1 MSQHSTIRKFFD
13 RNVERQLVREFLLSK
28 TERAGFGGLD
38 FQRTPEG
45 TKVTLSAERVGM
57 VIGRKGKIINELQRH
72 LQNNF
77 KLDNPRLEVA
87 EIENPELN
95 AQVMASKLASAL
107 ERGWYFRRA
116 GHSTL
121 LNIMDKGA
129 KGCLVVLSGKL
140 TGSRNRTQK
149 FQKGNIKYCGDTALQ
164 FMDIGKSVCV
174 KKLGTIGCT
183 VAIMHA
189 DSKLPHEI
197 RIKERHEVGLS
208 PLQEVSPITEI
219 SSDQTEPTAEE
230 VPTDEILE
238 EVSEG
243 EVPEVQAQPEVEPEG
258 VVETTIEAVKD
269 VAEEVVEAVSETG
282 EAAIEAAKDV
292 VEELADGDIIGA
304 AKEAV
309 EGVVEVASE
318 VVEGVVEVTS
328 EVVEGVKDI
337 VEDLIG
343 DNSEEEATE

>member
-1 MSQHSTIRKFFD
+1 MSQNSTIRKFID
-13 RNVERQLVREFLLSK
+13 RNVERHLVREFLLSK
-28 TERAGFGGLD
+28 TSRAGFGGLE

-72 LQNNF
+72 LQDNF
-77 KLDNPRLEVA
+77 NLENPRLEVA
-87 EIENPELN
+87 EIDNPALN

-116 GHSTL
+116 GHSSL
-121 LNIMDKGA
+121 MNIMEAGA

-164 FMDIGKSVCV
+164 FMDVGKAVCV

-197 RIKERHEVGLS
+197 RIKDRHEVGLS
-208 PLQEVSPITEI
+208 PLSEVAIIKEGSEELPEPIV
-219 SSDQTEPTAEE
+219 EE
-230 VPTDEILE
+230 APTDEILE
-238 EVSEG
+238 EVIE
-243 EVPEVQAQPEVEPEG
+243 EEP
-258 VVETTIEAVKD
+258 T
-269 VAEEVVEAVSETG
+269 AEEVV
-282 EAAIEAAKDV
+282 
-292 VEELADGDIIGA
+292 VEETPA
-304 AKEAV
+304 E
-309 EGVVEVASE
+309 EVATEE
-318 VVEGVVEVTS
+318 VADDSSTDEG
-328 EVVEGVKDI
+328 
-337 VEDLIG
+337 
-343 DNSEEEATE
+343 ATE

>member
-1 MSQHSTIRKFFD
+1 MAQKSTIRNFID

-72 LQNNF
+72 LQDNF
-77 KLDNPRLEVA
+77 NLENPRLEVA
-87 EIENPELN
+87 EIDNPALN

-116 GHSTL
+116 GHSSL
-121 LNIMDKGA
+121 MNIMEAGA

-164 FMDIGKSVCV
+164 FMDVGKAVCV

-197 RIKERHEVGLS
+197 RIKDRHEVGLS
-208 PLQEVSPITEI
+208 PLSEVAIIKEGSEELPEPIV
-219 SSDQTEPTAEE
+219 EE
-230 VPTDEILE
+230 APTDEILE
-238 EVSEG
+238 EVIE
-243 EVPEVQAQPEVEPEG
+243 EEP
-258 VVETTIEAVKD
+258 T
-269 VAEEVVEAVSETG
+269 AEEVVVEETPAEETATEEAVDDSST
-282 EAAIEAAKDV
+282 D
-292 VEELADGDIIGA
+292 
-304 AKEAV
+304 
-309 EGVVEVASE
+309 
-318 VVEGVVEVTS
+318 
-328 EVVEGVKDI
+328 
-337 VEDLIG
+337 
-343 DNSEEEATE
+343 EEATE

>member
-1 MSQHSTIRKFFD
+1 MAQKSTIRNFID

-72 LQNNF
+72 LQDNF
-77 KLDNPRLEVA
+77 NLENPRLEVA
-87 EIENPELN
+87 EIENPALN

-116 GHSTL
+116 GHSSL
-121 LNIMDKGA
+121 MNIMEAGA

-164 FMDIGKSVCV
+164 FMDVGKAVCV

-197 RIKERHEVGLS
+197 RIKDRHEVGLS
-208 PLQEVSPITEI
+208 PLSEVAIIKEGSEELPEPIV
-219 SSDQTEPTAEE
+219 EE
-230 VPTDEILE
+230 APTDEILE
-238 EVSEG
+238 EVIE
-243 EVPEVQAQPEVEPEG
+243 EEP
-258 VVETTIEAVKD
+258 A
-269 VAEEVVEAVSETG
+269 AEEVVVEETPAEETATEEAVDDSST
-282 EAAIEAAKDV
+282 D
-292 VEELADGDIIGA
+292 
-304 AKEAV
+304 
-309 EGVVEVASE
+309 
-318 VVEGVVEVTS
+318 
-328 EVVEGVKDI
+328 
-337 VEDLIG
+337 
-343 DNSEEEATE
+343 EEATE

>member
-1 MSQHSTIRKFFD
+1 MAQKSTIRNFID

-72 LQNNF
+72 LQDNF
-77 KLDNPRLEVA
+77 NLENPRLEVA
-87 EIENPELN
+87 EIDNPALN

-116 GHSTL
+116 GHSSL
-121 LNIMDKGA
+121 MNIMDAGA

-164 FMDIGKSVCV
+164 FMDVGKAVCV

-197 RIKERHEVGLS
+197 RIKDRHEVGLS
-208 PLQEVSPITEI
+208 PLSEVAIIKEGSEELPEPIV
-219 SSDQTEPTAEE
+219 EE
-230 VPTDEILE
+230 APTDEILE
-238 EVSEG
+238 EVIE
-243 EVPEVQAQPEVEPEG
+243 EEP
-258 VVETTIEAVKD
+258 A
-269 VAEEVVEAVSETG
+269 AEEVVVEETPAEETATEEAVDDSST
-282 EAAIEAAKDV
+282 D
-292 VEELADGDIIGA
+292 
-304 AKEAV
+304 
-309 EGVVEVASE
+309 
-318 VVEGVVEVTS
+318 
-328 EVVEGVKDI
+328 
-337 VEDLIG
+337 
-343 DNSEEEATE
+343 EEATE

>member
-1 MSQHSTIRKFFD
+1 MAQKSTIRNFID

-72 LQNNF
+72 LQDNF
-77 KLDNPRLEVA
+77 NLENPRLEVA
-87 EIENPELN
+87 EIDNPALN

-116 GHSTL
+116 GHSSL
-121 LNIMDKGA
+121 MNIMEAGA

-164 FMDIGKSVCV
+164 FMDVGKAVCV

-197 RIKERHEVGLS
+197 RIKDRHEVGLS
-208 PLQEVSPITEI
+208 PLSEVAIIKEGSEELPEPIV
-219 SSDQTEPTAEE
+219 EE
-230 VPTDEILE
+230 APTDEILE
-238 EVSEG
+238 EVIE
-243 EVPEVQAQPEVEPEG
+243 EEP
-258 VVETTIEAVKD
+258 A
-269 VAEEVVEAVSETG
+269 AEEVVVEETPAEETATEEAVDDSST
-282 EAAIEAAKDV
+282 D
-292 VEELADGDIIGA
+292 
-304 AKEAV
+304 
-309 EGVVEVASE
+309 
-318 VVEGVVEVTS
+318 
-328 EVVEGVKDI
+328 
-337 VEDLIG
+337 
-343 DNSEEEATE
+343 EEATE

>member
-1 MSQHSTIRKFFD
+1 MAQKSTIRNFID

-72 LQNNF
+72 LQDNF
-77 KLDNPRLEVA
+77 NLENPRLEVA
-87 EIENPELN
+87 EIDNPALN

-116 GHSTL
+116 GHSSL
-121 LNIMDKGA
+121 MNIMEAGA

-164 FMDIGKSVCV
+164 FMDVGKAVCV

-197 RIKERHEVGLS
+197 RIKDRHEVGLS
-208 PLQEVSPITEI
+208 PLSEVAIIKEGSEELPEPIV
-219 SSDQTEPTAEE
+219 EE
-230 VPTDEILE
+230 APTDEILE
-238 EVSEG
+238 EVIE
-243 EVPEVQAQPEVEPEG
+243 EEP
-258 VVETTIEAVKD
+258 A
-269 VAEEVVEAVSETG
+269 AEEVV
-282 EAAIEAAKDV
+282 
-292 VEELADGDIIGA
+292 VEETPAEETA
-304 AKEAV
+304 TE
-309 EGVVEVASE
+309 E
-318 VVEGVVEVTS
+318 VVDDSST
-328 EVVEGVKDI
+328 D
-337 VEDLIG
+337 
-343 DNSEEEATE
+343 EEATE

>member
-1 MSQHSTIRKFFD
+1 MSQKSTIRNFID

-72 LQNNF
+72 LQDNF
-77 KLDNPRLEVA
+77 NLENPRLEVA
-87 EIENPELN
+87 EIDNPALN

-116 GHSTL
+116 GHSSL
-121 LNIMDKGA
+121 MNIMEAGA

-164 FMDIGKSVCV
+164 FMDVGKAVCV

-197 RIKERHEVGLS
+197 RIKDRHEVGLS
-208 PLQEVSPITEI
+208 PLSEVAIIKEGSEELPEPIV
-219 SSDQTEPTAEE
+219 EE
-230 VPTDEILE
+230 APTDEILE
-238 EVSEG
+238 EVIE
-243 EVPEVQAQPEVEPEG
+243 EEP
-258 VVETTIEAVKD
+258 A
-269 VAEEVVEAVSETG
+269 AEEVVVEETPAEETATEEAVDDSST
-282 EAAIEAAKDV
+282 D
-292 VEELADGDIIGA
+292 
-304 AKEAV
+304 
-309 EGVVEVASE
+309 
-318 VVEGVVEVTS
+318 
-328 EVVEGVKDI
+328 
-337 VEDLIG
+337 
-343 DNSEEEATE
+343 EEATE

>member
-1 MSQHSTIRKFFD
+1 MAQKSTIRNFID

-72 LQNNF
+72 LQDNF
-77 KLDNPRLEVA
+77 NLENPRLEVA
-87 EIENPELN
+87 EIENPALN

-116 GHSTL
+116 GHSSL
-121 LNIMDKGA
+121 MNIMEAGA

-164 FMDIGKSVCV
+164 FMDVGKAVCV

-197 RIKERHEVGLS
+197 RIKDRHEVGLS
-208 PLQEVSPITEI
+208 PLSEVAIIKEGSEELPEPIV
-219 SSDQTEPTAEE
+219 EE
-230 VPTDEILE
+230 APTDEILE
-238 EVSEG
+238 EVIE
-243 EVPEVQAQPEVEPEG
+243 EEP
-258 VVETTIEAVKD
+258 A
-269 VAEEVVEAVSETG
+269 AEEVVVEENPAEETATEEAVDDSST
-282 EAAIEAAKDV
+282 D
-292 VEELADGDIIGA
+292 
-304 AKEAV
+304 
-309 EGVVEVASE
+309 
-318 VVEGVVEVTS
+318 
-328 EVVEGVKDI
+328 
-337 VEDLIG
+337 
-343 DNSEEEATE
+343 EEANE

>member
-1 MSQHSTIRKFFD
+1 MAQKSTIRNFID

-72 LQNNF
+72 LQDNF
-77 KLDNPRLEVA
+77 NLENPRLEVA
-87 EIENPELN
+87 EIDNPALN

-116 GHSTL
+116 GHSSL
-121 LNIMDKGA
+121 MNIMEAGA

-164 FMDIGKSVCV
+164 FMDVGKAVCV

-197 RIKERHEVGLS
+197 RIKDRHEVGLS
-208 PLQEVSPITEI
+208 PLSEVAIIKEGSEELPEPII
-219 SSDQTEPTAEE
+219 EE
-230 VPTDEILE
+230 APTDEILE
-238 EVSEG
+238 EVIE
-243 EVPEVQAQPEVEPEG
+243 EEP
-258 VVETTIEAVKD
+258 A
-269 VAEEVVEAVSETG
+269 AEEVVVEETPAEETATEEAVDDSST
-282 EAAIEAAKDV
+282 D
-292 VEELADGDIIGA
+292 
-304 AKEAV
+304 
-309 EGVVEVASE
+309 
-318 VVEGVVEVTS
+318 
-328 EVVEGVKDI
+328 
-337 VEDLIG
+337 
-343 DNSEEEATE
+343 EEATE

>member
-1 MSQHSTIRKFFD
+1 MSQNSTIRNFID

-72 LQNNF
+72 LQDNF
-77 KLDNPRLEVA
+77 NLDNPRLEVA
-87 EIENPELN
+87 EIENPALN

-116 GHSTL
+116 GHSSL
-121 LNIMDKGA
+121 LNIMDAGA

-164 FMDIGKSVCV
+164 FMDVGKAVCV

-208 PLQEVSPITEI
+208 PLSEVAIIKEGSEGLPEPI
-219 SSDQTEPTAEE
+219 AEE
-230 VPTDEILE
+230 APAGEILE
-238 EVSEG
+238 EV
-243 EVPEVQAQPEVEPEG
+243 
-258 VVETTIEAVKD
+258 IEEEA
-269 VAEEVVEAVSETG
+269 VAEEVVVEEAPVEEVATE
-282 EAAIEAAKDV
+282 EAADESSTD
-292 VEELADGDIIGA
+292 
-304 AKEAV
+304 
-309 EGVVEVASE
+309 
-318 VVEGVVEVTS
+318 
-328 EVVEGVKDI
+328 
-337 VEDLIG
+337 
-343 DNSEEEATE
+343 EEATE